1 MFKGRIGLWII
12 LFVVCLLAQLGI
24 KWIPTWFTSYETTIM
39 IDVED
44 DVNLSEFLIG
54 QKINGFKL
62 LLNTE
67 NPSMIISSE
76 KIQNEDYVEY
86 KDYLS
91 SPIVLYVPAQL
102 HNSKNNG
109 FSSFSDGGKVYQV
122 DLLSIL
128 EAVESGA
135 NFETLGF
142 HKDVVSG
149 IATLYIPS
157 EQSPYYDEVIDLFYL
172 TLNKGKIPTVEEK
185 TQLKSRMET
194 ILNKCIK
201 VADIRQAIKDE
212 ANKPSENKKLFIAPE
227 YLHKTCEG
235 MYTYNGSYKDY
246 VPVYFTKTNYLK
258 ASIYILNTENGEVST
273 AKWFLEKIQK
283 KYDFMSK
290 TGWRVANRTYDL
302 YNVSSYY
309 MENP

>member
-1 MFKGRIGLWII
+1 
-12 LFVVCLLAQLGI
+12 
-24 KWIPTWFTSYETTIM
+24 M

-44 DVNLSEFLIG
+44 DNNLSEFLIG
-54 QKINGFKL
+54 QTINGFKL
-62 LLNTE
+62 TLNTT
-67 NPSMIISSE
+67 NPSMIIASNYN
-76 KIQNEDYVEY
+76 NETYVEY

-91 SPIVLYVPAQL
+91 SPLILYVPAQI
-102 HNSKNNG
+102 HNSSKNNG
-109 FSSFSDGGKVYQV
+109 FVSFSENSKVYQI

-142 HKDVVSG
+142 NKDVVSG

-157 EQSPYYDEVIDLFYL
+157 EQTPYYDAVIDLFYL
-172 TLNKGKIPTVEEK
+172 TLNNGKTPSASDIERLKPRVEA
-185 TQLKSRMET
+185 
-194 ILNKCIK
+194 IVNKCVK

-212 ANKPSENKKLFIAPE
+212 SLKPSTNKKLFIGPE
-227 YLHKTCEG
+227 YLHQTCEG
-235 MYTYNGSYKDY
+235 MYVYNGSYKDY
-246 VPVYFTKTNYLK
+246 APVYFTKTVYLK
-258 ASIYILNTENGEVST
+258 ASIYIKNTENGEVSH

-283 KYDFMSK
+283 KHDFMSL

-302 YNVSSYY
+302 YRVSSYY

>member
-1 MFKGRIGLWII
+1 MFKGRLGLWAI
-12 LFVVCLLAQLGI
+12 LFVSCLLISLGI
-24 KWIPTWFTSYETTIM
+24 KYVPTWFYSYETTIM

-67 NPSMIISSE
+67 NPSMIITSE
-76 KIQNEDYVEY
+76 NIQREDYVEY

-91 SPIVLYVPAQL
+91 SPIVLYVPAHL

-109 FSSFSDGGKVYQV
+109 FSSFNDGGKVYQV

-135 NFETLGF
+135 KFETLGF
-142 HKDVVSG
+142 QKEVVSG

-157 EQSPYYDEVIDLFYL
+157 EQSPYYDDVIDLFYL
-172 TLNKGKIPTVEEK
+172 TLNKGKTPTAEEK
-185 TQLKSRMET
+185 TQLAPRLET
-194 ILNKCIK
+194 ILSKCVK
-201 VADIRQAIKDE
+201 VSDIRQAIKDE
-212 ANKPSENKKLFIAPE
+212 ANKPSENKKLFIGPE
-227 YLHKTCEG
+227 YLHKTCSG
-235 MYTYNGSYKDY
+235 MFGYNGSYKEY
-246 VPVYFTKTNYLK
+246 VPVYFTKTVYLK
-258 ASIYILNTENGEVST
+258 ANIYIKNTENGEVST